1 LSLAKP
7 IEFATMA
14 IMRFDQP
21 FVKLPIQFDVATL
34 EREVRALPPSSWVP
48 HPDKFPGNEAVR
60 LVTVNGQ
67 ATDNFEGPMRPAADL
82 EQLPYVRQVMG
93 AIGGVW
99 SRSRL
104 MGLGPGAQVPVHVD
118 ARYHWRTHLRI
129 HIPIITNPKVL
140 FTCGD
145 ETIHMAAGE
154 CWLFDSFRWHRVE
167 NNWTERRVHLV
178 LDTVMTPQLRTLVD
192 AARRGAASQS
202 LAPGADP
209 VPLKFEQVNAPA
221 VMSPWE
227 LRYHV
232 DFIFS
237 YAAEH
242 PRLPMLRERL
252 DRLVE
257 DWGAIWAEDGAGM
270 PGIPAYRNTLA
281 EAEREI
287 TLLTGVEM
295 KSTND
300 ILLTTLFESLIF
312 GAALAPSMR
321 GRPIPE
327 GPARVLKSE
336 EPAAASGPAGEIVR
350 PVLIISPPR
359 SGSTLLFETMERTPG
374 LYSIG
379 TESHAAIES
388 IREFHPA
395 SQPSYSNRLTAAE
408 AKGPAAD
415 QLKQTFYSQLRDRV
429 GARPSG
435 PVRMLEKTPKNALRI
450 PFFAAL
456 WPDSEFVYLYR
467 DVRETL
473 ASMIEAWGSGRF
485 RTYPNLPGWTGL
497 PWSLLLVPGWQQ
509 LKGLPLPQIVA
520 HQWAI
525 TTTTMLDDLAALA
538 PERVRAVRYVDF
550 VADPDARI
558 SSLVRS
564 LGFEWDRPLDQ
575 ALPLSKY
582 TLSRPDPDKWRRLEQ
597 YITPVLPIVAEADE
611 RARAFAD
618 RFADQLVS

>member
-1 LSLAKP
+1 
-7 IEFATMA
+7 
-14 IMRFDQP
+14 MRFDQP

-257 DWGAIWAEDGAGM
+257 DWGATWETGRAFGTIGVARGTV
-270 PGIPAYRNTLA
+270 RC
-281 EAEREI
+281 EI
-287 TLLTGVEM
+287 T
-295 KSTND
+295 S
-300 ILLTTLFESLIF
+300 
-312 GAALAPSMR
+312 
-321 GRPIPE
+321 
-327 GPARVLKSE
+327 
-336 EPAAASGPAGEIVR
+336 
-350 PVLIISPPR
+350 R
-359 SGSTLLFETMERTPG
+359 S
-374 LYSIG
+374 
-379 TESHAAIES
+379 AIC
-388 IREFHPA
+388 
-395 SQPSYSNRLTAAE
+395 L
-408 AKGPAAD
+408 
-415 QLKQTFYSQLRDRV
+415 
-429 GARPSG
+429 
-435 PVRMLEKTPKNALRI
+435 
-450 PFFAAL
+450 
-456 WPDSEFVYLYR
+456 
-467 DVRETL
+467 
-473 ASMIEAWGSGRF
+473 
-485 RTYPNLPGWTGL
+485 
-497 PWSLLLVPGWQQ
+497 
-509 LKGLPLPQIVA
+509 
-520 HQWAI
+520 
-525 TTTTMLDDLAALA
+525 
-538 PERVRAVRYVDF
+538 
-550 VADPDARI
+550 
-558 SSLVRS
+558 
-564 LGFEWDRPLDQ
+564 
-575 ALPLSKY
+575 
-582 TLSRPDPDKWRRLEQ
+582 
-597 YITPVLPIVAEADE
+597 
-611 RARAFAD
+611 
-618 RFADQLVS
+618 

>member
-1 LSLAKP
+1 
-7 IEFATMA
+7 
-14 IMRFDQP
+14 MRFDQP
-21 FVKLPIQFDVATL
+21 FIKLPLQFDAGAL

-67 ATDNFEGPMRPAADL
+67 PTDNFEGPMLPAQDL

-104 MGLGPGAQVPVHVD
+104 MGLGPGAEVPVHVD

-129 HIPIITNPKVL
+129 HIPVITDPKVL

-178 LDTVMTPQLRTLVD
+178 LDTVMTPQLRALID

-202 LAPGADP
+202 VAPGASQP
-209 VPLKFEQVNAPA
+209 APLKFEQVNAPA

-227 LRYHV
+227 LRYHI
-232 DFIFS
+232 DFILS
-237 YAAEH
+237 HAAEH

-257 DWGAIWAEDGAGM
+257 DWGAIWAENGAGM
-270 PGIPAYRNTLA
+270 PGMPDYRRALA

-287 TLLTGVEM
+287 ARLVGSEM
-295 KSTND
+295 KSNND
-300 ILLTTLFESLIF
+300 ILLGTLFESLIF

-327 GPARVLKSE
+327 GPARLLQGQA
-336 EPAAASGPAGEIVR
+336 PTAASAPSGDNRIVR

-395 SQPSYSNRLTAAE
+395 SQASYSNRLTE
-408 AKGPAAD
+408 ADAKVPAAD
-415 QLKQTFYSQLRDRV
+415 QLKQSFYSQLRDRV

-485 RTYPNLPGWTGL
+485 RTYPNLPGWTGI
-497 PWSLLLVPGWQQ
+497 PWSLLLVPGWQK
-509 LKGLPLPQIVA
+509 LKGLPLPEVVA

-538 PERVRAVRYVDF
+538 PERVRAIRYADF
-550 VADPDARI
+550 VADPETRI
-558 SSLVRS
+558 SSLVQS
-564 LGFEWDRPLDQ
+564 LGFDWDRPLDQ

-582 TLSRPDPDKWRRLEQ
+582 TLSKPDPDKWRRLEQ

-611 RARAFAD
+611 RARAFVD
-618 RFADQLVS
+618 QFASQFAN